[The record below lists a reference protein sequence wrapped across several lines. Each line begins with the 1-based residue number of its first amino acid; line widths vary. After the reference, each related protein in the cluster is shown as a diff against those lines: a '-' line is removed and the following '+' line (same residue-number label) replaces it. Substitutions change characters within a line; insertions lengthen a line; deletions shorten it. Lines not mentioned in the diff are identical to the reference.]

1 LHVLASDFL
10 ADDRP
15 RSASVFAVRSRQEF
29 DPQRALWETV
39 THEVARFASSSAP
52 PGSSTMSSLSQEAQD
67 DAFLRELQ
75 TMVTAARR
83 SEPVVRRSRAETQP
97 PVAGVRPAPSPAS
110 TRKRVR
116 ELVWSLRQLVI
127 GDRELV
133 ALLAAYEGGADGD
146 DAAVIAGLSRRE
158 HAAALGR
165 LKVVCDQLDLLERA
179 RPTRH

>member
-1 LHVLASDFL
+1 
-10 ADDRP
+10 
-15 RSASVFAVRSRQEF
+15 VRSRPEF
-29 DPQRALWETV
+29 DPQRALWDTV
-39 THEVARFASSSAP
+39 THEVARFAASSA
-52 PGSSTMSSLSQEAQD
+52 PGSSTMLSQEAQD

-83 SEPVVRRSRAETQP
+83 SEPFVRRSRAETQP
-97 PVAGVRPAPSPAS
+97 PVAGARPTPSPAS

-116 ELVWSLRQLVI
+116 ELVWSLRQLVT

>member
-1 LHVLASDFL
+1 M
-10 ADDRP
+10 
-15 RSASVFAVRSRQEF
+15 RSRPEF

-39 THEVARFASSSAP
+39 THEVARFVASGA
-52 PGSSTMSSLSQEAQD
+52 PGSTLSSPLSQAAQD

-75 TMVTAARR
+75 SMVTAARR
-83 SEPVVRRSRAETQP
+83 SEPFVRRARAETQP
-97 PVAGVRPAPSPAS
+97 PVAGARPAPSPAS

-116 ELVWSLRQLVI
+116 ELVWSLRQLVT

-146 DAAVIAGLSRRE
+146 DAAVIAGLSRRQ

-165 LKVVCDQLDLLERA
+165 LKVVCEQLDLLERA